1 MHRALFLVQPGVSFH
16 SVQEVMNVDKKR
28 ISIQGWY
35 HGAAPPPGSDVA
47 TIAQL
52 TSARALNAE
61 AAVFAALTPSRGSLK
76 ADDYESLSKFI
87 SVAYL
92 KPHVVKQLR
101 QQFDRDGSLQLRNF
115 SRCEDADK
123 FSESVRRCF
132 LFGRGLSAQLL
143 LAVGCIDCFH
153 V

>member
-1 MHRALFLVQPGVSFH
+1 MFLVQPGVSFH

-52 TSARALNAE
+52 TSARALNAD
-61 AAVFAALTPSRGSLK
+61 AAVFTTLSPSRGLLK
-76 ADDYESLSKFI
+76 AEDYESLSEFV

-92 KPHVVKQLR
+92 KPQVVRQLR
-101 QQFDRDGSLQLRNF
+101 QQFEREGSVQLRNF
-115 SRCEDADK
+115 IRSEYADK
-123 FSESVRRCF
+123 FSESVRRTTMLSF
-132 LFGRGLSAQLL
+132 LFTIDPPARC
-143 LAVGCIDCFH
+143 LAPRFI
-153 V
+153 